1 MNQLKT
7 ESNTMNGPF
16 INSDSEIFSSRK
28 NSNIA
33 TDSDSGIE
41 RALDVSFIRR
51 KSNENVLGQDF

>member
-16 INSDSEIFSSRK
+16 SDSEIFSSRK